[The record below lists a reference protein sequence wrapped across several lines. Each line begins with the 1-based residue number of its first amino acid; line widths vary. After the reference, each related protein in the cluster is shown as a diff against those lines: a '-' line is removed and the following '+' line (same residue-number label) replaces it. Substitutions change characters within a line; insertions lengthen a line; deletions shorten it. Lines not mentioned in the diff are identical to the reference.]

1 MYLRNAGKAP
11 LAPASRRWPPR
22 AGAAAGLAVV
32 ALTLTL
38 ALTLAACAG
47 QPANVALPAKG
58 GTAAPSQAVLT
69 GPARTPAQVVTAAYQ
84 GYWQAYA
91 AAMTASNPGRA
102 RTILARYSTPG
113 GITALISSLR
123 RVWHAHEVAYGGAVT
138 HVLGVRITGRR
149 ASVHDCLDLSH
160 FGVQS
165 KATGHVVSNSF
176 GLPDLNYYVTLEL
189 SGGRWRVSNMTPV
202 EVPCTP

>member
-11 LAPASRRWPPR
+11 LVPASRRWPPR
-22 AGAAAGLAVV
+22 AGAAAGLAVA

-38 ALTLAACAG
+38 GLTLAACAG
-47 QPANVALPAKG
+47 QPANVPLPAKG
-58 GTAAPSQAVLT
+58 GTAAPSQAVLP

-102 RTILARYSTPG
+102 RTILARYATPG

-138 HVLGVRITGRR
+138 HVLSVRITGRR

-165 KATGHVVSNSF
+165 KTTGQVVSNSF